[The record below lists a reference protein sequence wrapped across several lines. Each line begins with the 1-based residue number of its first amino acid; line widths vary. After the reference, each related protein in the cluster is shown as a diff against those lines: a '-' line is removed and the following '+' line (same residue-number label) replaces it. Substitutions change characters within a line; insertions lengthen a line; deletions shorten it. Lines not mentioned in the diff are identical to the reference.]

1 MAKIDLHIHSTS
13 SNDGQFTPIELVDLC
28 KQAGLTHAAIADH
41 NSVSAIEQALNA
53 SLGCNLQIIPA
64 LELDCTFLE
73 TNLHLLGYGINYHD
87 KVFEEIEASVL
98 AQEQQASSQR
108 VQAIRELGIALDED
122 LLASLAIKGVVPG
135 EMIAEAALS
144 YDTANTNPIL
154 DPYRKPG
161 PRSDN
166 PFVNFYWDFF
176 SKGKPAY
183 VPMAFMSL
191 QEAVQVIKQTGGAS
205 VLAHPGVNLKE
216 NAFLLKQI
224 IAAGIQGLEV
234 YTSYHNTQQTHL
246 YWQAAQEHHLLMT
259 CGSDF
264 HGKTKPAIK
273 IGSVDCQ
280 DNEHAILQGLRN
292 HGVVID
298 LSLLNQTKHK
308 IG

>member
-1 MAKIDLHIHSTS
+1 MATIDLHIHSTS
-13 SNDGQFTPIELVDLC
+13 SSDGQFTPIELVDLC

-98 AQEQQASSQR
+98 VQEQQASSQR
-108 VQAIRELGIALDED
+108 VQAIRELGIAFDED
-122 LLASLAIKGVVPG
+122 LLASLAIEGVVTG

-144 YDTANTNPIL
+144 YDVENTNPLL

-161 PRSDN
+161 LRSDN
-166 PFVNFYWDFF
+166 PYVNFYWDFC

-183 VPMAFMSL
+183 VPMVFMSL
-191 QEAVQVIKQTGGAS
+191 QEAVQVIKQTGGVS

-234 YTSYHNTQQTHL
+234 YTSYHNTQQRHF

-280 DNEHAILQGLRN
+280 DSEREILQGL
-292 HGVVID
+292 ID
-298 LSLLNQTKHK
+298 LGVAIDPSWL
-308 IG
+308 

>member
-41 NSVSAIEQALNA
+41 NSVSAIEHAVNA

-108 VQAIRELGIALDED
+108 VQAIRELGIAFDED
-122 LLASLAIKGVVPG
+122 LLASLAIEGVVTG

-161 PRSDN
+161 
-166 PFVNFYWDFF
+166 
-176 SKGKPAY
+176 
-183 VPMAFMSL
+183 
-191 QEAVQVIKQTGGAS
+191 QEATIHLSTFIGISVQKAN
-205 VLAHPGVNLKE
+205 PPMCP
-216 NAFLLKQI
+216 
-224 IAAGIQGLEV
+224 
-234 YTSYHNTQQTHL
+234 
-246 YWQAAQEHHLLMT
+246 W
-259 CGSDF
+259 
-264 HGKTKPAIK
+264 
-273 IGSVDCQ
+273 
-280 DNEHAILQGLRN
+280 
-292 HGVVID
+292 
-298 LSLLNQTKHK
+298 LS
-308 IG
+308 